1 MKQIILEIMARNDG
15 DKFNMQNDNSID
27 IELLEYYIVYKYFTI

>member
-1 MKQIILEIMARNDG
+1 MKQTIIEIMTRHDD
-15 DKFNMQNDNSID
+15 DKVNMPNDNSID